1 LSKIIEIVVSPSG
14 QSKLETRG
22 FAGGECREASR
33 LLVEAL
39 GMKEQEQLTADFH
52 TAATNSQSQNQQQG

>member
-1 LSKIIEIVVSPSG
+1 LTKIIEIIVSPSG

-22 FAGGECREASR
+22 FAGGQCREASR

-39 GMKEQEQLTADFH
+39 GMKEQEQVTAEFH
-52 TAATNSQSQNQQQG
+52 IAETNSQSQNQQQG